1 MRAELHCSYIL
12 HRRRYRETSFI
23 LDCFSAEFGRVGVV
37 ARGAARRRKR
47 GNVTMQPFQQY
58 QASWSG
64 RSELLTLIK
73 LEPHGRVLP
82 LAGER
87 LFSGF
92 YVNELL
98 MRVTTR
104 HDPNPELYAVYDR
117 TLSELAA
124 SSGPIEPLLRNYEKS
139 LLDACGYGMQLL
151 EESSTGA
158 RIEAAEQYRYIVEHG
173 PVLSSTDGFEV
184 SGATLLALAGM
195 REYRAAELAEAKR
208 LMRIVLQHYIGDRPL
223 SSRSLFKT
231 PRRPSA
237 RPNC

>member
-1 MRAELHCSYIL
+1 VRAELHCSYIL
-12 HRRRYRETSFI
+12 HRRPYRETSFI

-47 GNVTMQPFQQY
+47 GGVNMQPFQQY
-58 QASWSG
+58 QISWFG

-73 LEPHGRVLP
+73 LEPQGRVLP

-98 MRVTTR
+98 TRVTTR

-124 SSGPIEPLLRNYEKS
+124 PSGPIEPLLRNYEKS

-151 EESSTGA
+151 EEGSSGEQ
-158 RIEAAEQYRYIVEHG
+158 IDPAERYRYLVEQG
-173 PVLSSTDGFEV
+173 PLLSGTDGLEV
-184 SGATLLALAGM
+184 SGATLLALAGV
-195 REYRAAELAEAKR
+195 REYRVAELADAKR
-208 LMRIVLQHYIGDRPL
+208 LMRFVLQHYIGDRPL

-231 PRRPSA
+231 PRRTAA